1 MRRLLLCCMAVLTT
15 FVLLGCS
22 SKSNNNVEEQTS
34 FSPERIEKKFAS
46 GVVLIRNVHYFVMTF
61 GGGLSFYFTGLD
73 EDGDPTGI
81 SVDEDDVEPKAI
93 YGTGFFVNKE
103 GVIATNSH
111 VASPKVDEES
121 VRSSLMSMLSYISSE
136 FQKDVNNLNVIM
148 AALVTEI
155 VNAETT
161 SEERQYKRKLE
172 EAKEER
178 DKKQKFISSVSSL
191 SNESFKITTKM
202 KIGIAYHN
210 TYATSQ
216 NDFVDCVLKTDDEEH
231 DLALIQ
237 LKSKETPEK
246 CHVFRLPKTSEKKKS
261 EVGTELFMLGYN
273 LGPALA
279 ITEDGIMAQ
288 VTSGKITQDRGETEI
303 MYDISTLNGSSG
315 SPVINKRGQLVA
327 INHAGLNATQ
337 GFNVGIKVAW
347 LRKLME
353 D

>member
-1 MRRLLLCCMAVLTT
+1 MKKTIICILTLCIIIS
-15 FVLLGCS
+15 GCG
-22 SKSNNNVEEQTS
+22 SKSKNGVSNEEQS
-34 FSPERIEKKFAS
+34 SYSAEKIEKKFAS
-46 GVVLIRNVHYFVMTF
+46 GVVLIRIVHYYVMTF
-61 GGGLSFYFTGLD
+61 GNGLSFYFNGLD
-73 EDGDPTGI
+73 EEGDPIGL
-81 SVDEDDVEPKAI
+81 SVDEDDVEPKVI

-111 VASPKVDEES
+111 VANPKVDEES
-121 VRSSLMSMLSYISSE
+121 VRSSLMSLLSNISSE
-136 FQKDVNNLNVIM
+136 FQEDVNNLNVIM

-161 SEERQYKRKLE
+161 SEERQYKQKLE

-191 SNESFKITTKM
+191 SNESFKITTKA

-216 NDFVDCVLKTDDEEH
+216 NDFVNCVLKADDEEH

-246 CHVFRLPKTSEKKKS
+246 CHVFRLPKTSEKKKL

-337 GFNVGIKVAW
+337 GFNVGIKVVW
-347 LRKLME
+347 LRKLLE
-353 D
+353 